1 MLDANAVCSLTLRCD
16 VYAPWSLIPRYYV
29 SLRVSDSPVGCTPHA
44 RAFKDILFS
53 WLRGVLHTA
62 EFLKN
67 LNISAKFSL
76 FIRGLDGF
84 KIQIIKRGR
93 KSQDTLPLRSPTLQK
108 KLFTEHHMFN
118 YSEEMFYSD
127 MHWIWARWG
136 TDCKGLKQQKKTR
149 WLQSVDKKKKVQTA
163 KVNTAKNNLVANI
176 QTARVITATKKRGG
190 YFLLTDCKG

>member
-1 MLDANAVCSLTLRCD
+1 MVCLTPMQCAVWLCGVMYMHRGVWFRGIMYPSE
-16 VYAPWSLIPRYYV
+16 SLIPRW
-29 SLRVSDSPVGCTPHA
+29 DAHP

-136 TDCKGLKQQKKTR
+136 TDCKGLKQQKKHGGYNLLTR
-149 WLQSVDKKKKVQTA
+149 KKVQTA
-163 KVNTAKNNLVANI
+163 KVKTAKNNLVANI